1 MTDRRRAW
9 PHVTVGAVADAVS
22 LLLAAGAGVSFLLGH
37 GGWTLTASCAAL
49 VAGAVA
55 LILSWRRRQPVA
67 AAGAALVI
75 AVGAAGLGTWSGAD
89 PAPAVTLDFDPQVD
103 PVPYCRS
110 YGGTGRIPDGQQVL
124 LFDRATADVT
134 GAYYFHGQAERTGH
148 GWLARGVEI
157 GRLPTEAEPDLD
169 RGVTFDVYAQLVTEE
184 TARVLRDRDNVVIY
198 PRDEKQPPVWLLRDL
213 PGKTAATLRVIR
225 GAAPGE
231 CD

>member
-22 LLLAAGAGVSFLLGH
+22 LLLAAGAALSFLLGH
-37 GGWTLTASCAAL
+37 GGWTLAASCAAL
-49 VAGAVA
+49 LAGTVA
-55 LILSWRRRQPVA
+55 LVLGWRRRHPVA
-67 AAGAALVI
+67 AAVAVLVI
-75 AVGAAGLGTWSGAD
+75 AVGAAGLGTFSRGE
-89 PAPAVTLDFDPQVD
+89 PAVTLAFDPQAD

-110 YGGTGRIPDGQQVL
+110 YEGTGRIPDGHQVL

-134 GAYYFHGQAERTGH
+134 GAYYFHGQAARTDH

-157 GRLPTEAEPDLD
+157 GRLPTAAEPELD
-169 RGVTFDVYAQLVTEE
+169 RGVTFDVYAQLVAEE
-184 TARVLRDRDNVVIY
+184 TARILRDRDNIVIF
-198 PRDEKQPPVWLLRDL
+198 PRDEQQPPVWLLREL
-213 PGKTAATLRVIR
+213 PGRTAATLRVTR